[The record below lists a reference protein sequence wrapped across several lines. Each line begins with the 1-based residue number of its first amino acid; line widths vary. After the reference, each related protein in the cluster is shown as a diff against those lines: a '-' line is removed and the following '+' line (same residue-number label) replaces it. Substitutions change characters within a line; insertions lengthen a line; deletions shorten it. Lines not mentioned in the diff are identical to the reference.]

1 MRGIFFWLLTVFQA
15 IIPVFIRK
23 VVAQKKI
30 CDTKN
35 LVRLQ
40 HPWKSENHAVR
51 NRFHLRNGLRK
62 RNLRN
67 RKKQASNTLGEGHLK
82 ELTSWI
88 FSRQK
93 ANEIE
98 GIVCSNLFESPR
110 VKSTKDRERFAKY
123 LLCEITKLKTNFQL
137 PILGFCRKFST
148 LVSECALST
157 DMVNK
162 KAAISVAWMK
172 MLGNFKSERP
182 LKSDW

>member
-1 MRGIFFWLLTVFQA
+1 MRGCEESSSDCSDSISGD

-23 VVAQKKI
+23 IVAQKKI

-35 LVRLQ
+35 PVRLP

-67 RKKQASNTLGEGHLK
+67 RKKQALNTLDEDHLE

-98 GIVCSNLFESPR
+98 GIVRSNLLESPR
-110 VKSTKDRERFAKY
+110 VKSTKDRDHQRFAKY
-123 LLCEITKLKTNFQL
+123 LLCESQN
-137 PILGFCRKFST
+137 
-148 LVSECALST
+148 
-157 DMVNK
+157 
-162 KAAISVAWMK
+162 
-172 MLGNFKSERP
+172 
-182 LKSDW
+182 